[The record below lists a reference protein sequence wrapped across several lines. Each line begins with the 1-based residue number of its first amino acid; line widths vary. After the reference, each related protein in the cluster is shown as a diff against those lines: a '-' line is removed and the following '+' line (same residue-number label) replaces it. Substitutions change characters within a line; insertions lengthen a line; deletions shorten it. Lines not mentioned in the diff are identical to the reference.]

1 MKTKL
6 ISLAIAGAV
15 AAPFAAQAGS
25 LKVPNQDI
33 TLSGGITGAYVY
45 NSDTKRDAFAVP
57 DALIDLATE
66 AKPGG
71 MAFDVGIGT
80 LAGNSLASS
89 SAPLATGGGSTL
101 LQYGWVSVLPVDGL
115 KVDAGK
121 LATNVGYE
129 LVPSYSDANILRG
142 LVWNSQPAY
151 YNGARVTYSTSGMSF
166 YAEANKNALA
176 AGGPGSGLGASGSFG
191 GVNLALNYFNVAEAA
206 SGPGSIVDIIASG
219 KAGNISLAANIDYL
233 LKSDRFK
240 KATTGTDDNAYG
252 IALYASMPMGDKA
265 SLPVRIEYVNDGTSG
280 LYGLGAAGASNTAM
294 TFTITP
300 TYNFSDSTFVRA
312 ELAYVSTDKK
322 TTYIDDKGAATDS
335 NMIVGFQGGV
345 RF

>member
-1 MKTKL
+1 MKKKL
-6 ISLAIAGAV
+6 ITLAIAGAV
-15 AAPFAAQAGS
+15 ATPFVAQAGS

-33 TLSGGITGAYVY
+33 TLSGGITGAYLY
-45 NSDTKRDAFAVP
+45 NSDTKRDAFTVP

-71 MAFDVGIGT
+71 MAFDLGIGT

-89 SAPLATGGGSTL
+89 FAPLTAIGSDTGGDPASVGV
-101 LQYGWVSVLPVDGL
+101 QYGWVSVLPMDGL
-115 KVDAGK
+115 KVDAGI

-129 LVPSYSDANILRG
+129 VVPSYSNGNILRG
-142 LVWNSQPAY
+142 LVWNYQPAY
-151 YNGARVTYSTSGMSF
+151 YTGARATYSTGGWNF
-166 YAEANKNALA
+166 YAEANKNA
-176 AGGPGSGLGASGSFG
+176 GTGSAIGANGSFG
-191 GVNLALNYFNVAEAA
+191 GLNAALNVFSTVNVK
-206 SGPGSIVDIIASG
+206 SIVDIILSG
-219 KAGNISLAANIDYL
+219 KVGSTTIAANIDYQ
-233 LKSDRFK
+233 S
-240 KATTGTDDNAYG
+240 KAEAAKTTGTDDNAYG
-252 IALYASMPMGDKA
+252 IALYATLPMGDKA
-265 SLPVRIEYVNDGTSG
+265 ILPVRLEYVSDGTSG

-322 TTYIDDKGAATDS
+322 TAAYQDDKGVNTDS
-335 NMIVGFQGGV
+335 NLIVGLQGGV